1 MSDED
6 ALPRVTA
13 PIEGGQQDNITVG
26 RGGGA
31 PITDDAPLQAEHIAP
46 EGDLRVT
53 RTAEADRAEAGESPY
68 PHVEGLD
75 PDRPHRETLDNSTG
89 EGVADNRF

>member
-6 ALPRVTA
+6 VLPRVSA
-13 PIEGGQQDNITVG
+13 PIEGGQKDEATVG

-31 PITDDAPLQAEHIAP
+31 AITDDAVLQSEHIAP

-53 RTAEADRAEAGESPY
+53 RTDGADRAAAGESPY